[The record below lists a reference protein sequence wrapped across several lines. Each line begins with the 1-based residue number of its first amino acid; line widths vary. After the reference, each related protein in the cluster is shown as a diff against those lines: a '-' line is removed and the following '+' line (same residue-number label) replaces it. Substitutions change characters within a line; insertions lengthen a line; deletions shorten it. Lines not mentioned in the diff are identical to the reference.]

1 MSFDLFSFAA
11 NAQLFTASGTF
22 NVPAPAPEVIEPTH
36 VALGRLFEH
45 FTDDEQD
52 NMIAATGT
60 HALRFEFG
68 VQSGLIVPIERIRPI
83 LENYLGAARA
93 DELIAAAT
101 VFYE

>member
-1 MSFDLFSFAA
+1 
-11 NAQLFTASGTF
+11 
-22 NVPAPAPEVIEPTH
+22 
-36 VALGRLFEH
+36 
-45 FTDDEQD
+45 
-52 NMIAATGT
+52 MIAATGT
-60 HALRFEFG
+60 HALRFKFG